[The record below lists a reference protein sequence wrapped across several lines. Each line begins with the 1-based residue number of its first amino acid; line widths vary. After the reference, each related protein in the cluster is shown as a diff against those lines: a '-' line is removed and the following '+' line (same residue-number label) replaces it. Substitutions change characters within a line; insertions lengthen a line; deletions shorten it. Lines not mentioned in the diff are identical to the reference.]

1 MARAGPAAPVAT
13 RTGAISSGISGLQST
28 RARSG
33 PGKKS
38 TGTTN
43 PESSQSTGKTSMNS
57 DR

>member
-1 MARAGPAAPVAT
+1 MAT

-28 RARSG
+28 SARSG

-43 PESSQSTGKTSMNS
+43 PEASQSTGNTNMNS